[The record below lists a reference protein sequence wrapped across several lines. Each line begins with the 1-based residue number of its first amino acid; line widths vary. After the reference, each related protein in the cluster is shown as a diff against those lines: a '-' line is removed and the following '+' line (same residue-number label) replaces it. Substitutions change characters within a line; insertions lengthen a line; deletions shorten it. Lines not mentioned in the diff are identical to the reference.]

1 MKRYLVEL
9 PYTNETSSR
18 IGWLIDEPWAV
29 FLSSGGG
36 TGYGARFDIFAAQ
49 PEVTLISRSECTEI
63 RAADGNRIRVY
74 KGDPFETLRHELKIE
89 PASSCGL
96 PFCGGAIGY
105 FGYDLAR
112 RIERLPETT
121 KDDESI
127 PEMMV
132 GIYDWAYIADHQ
144 EKRSWLVSAGR
155 YQSTNDKWED
165 LVKQFSEAS
174 DAVIKNR
181 SAVLSEL
188 TNSTDF
194 EFYSAAFKKAK
205 RYILDGDCYQV
216 NLAQR
221 FEAKFQGDP
230 WIAYLKLLG
239 QTRAPFSAYLNFP
252 EVAVLS
258 VSPERFLQVRKGEVV
273 TQPIKGTAPRSK
285 NAEEDELLSAALASS
300 AKNRAENLMIV
311 DLMRNDLSK
320 SCKLNSVRVPRLF
333 ELQSFSSVHHLVSTV
348 KGQLREKV
356 DAIELLRGCF
366 PGGSITGA
374 PKIRAMEII
383 EELESHRRGV
393 YCGSIGYL
401 GFDGSMDTSIA
412 IRTATLTAGRMRY
425 WAGGGLVADST
436 LEEEFQES
444 LDKAEVF
451 FKWVQDL
458 EGF

>member
-1 MKRYLVEL
+1 MKSCLVEL
-9 PYTNETSSR
+9 PYTAQTSNR
-18 IGWLIDEPWAV
+18 IAWLIDEPWAV
-29 FLSSGGG
+29 FLSSGGS
-36 TGYGARFDIFAAQ
+36 TDYGARFDIFAAQ
-49 PEVTLISRSECTEI
+49 PEITLISRSECTEI
-63 RAADGNRIRVY
+63 RDADGNRIRVSND
-74 KGDPFETLRHELKIE
+74 DPFEILRHELKVE
-89 PASSCGL
+89 PVSSCGL

-112 RIERLPETT
+112 RIERLPEAAD
-121 KDDESI
+121 DDESI
-127 PEMMV
+127 PEMMI

-144 EKRSWLVSAGR
+144 EKRSWLISAGR

-165 LVKQFSEAS
+165 LVKRFGETPEEQIQSRAALFG
-174 DAVIKNR
+174 
-181 SAVLSEL
+181 EL
-188 TNSTDF
+188 IYTTDF
-194 EFYSAAFKKAK
+194 EYYSAAFRKAK
-205 RYILDGDCYQV
+205 KYILDGDCYQV

-221 FEAKFQGDP
+221 FEAHFQGDP

-239 QTRAPFSAYLNFP
+239 QTRAPFSAYMNFP

-258 VSPERFLQVRKGEVV
+258 VSPERFLEVRDGEVV
-273 TQPIKGTAPRSK
+273 TQPIKGTAPRSMH
-285 NAEEDELLSAALASS
+285 ADEDELRSAELASS
-300 AKNRAENLMIV
+300 VKNRAENLMIV

-320 SCKLNSVRVPRLF
+320 SCEFNSVSVPRLF

-356 DAIELLRGCF
+356 DSIELLRGCF

-393 YCGSIGYL
+393 YCGAIGYL

-412 IRTATLTAGRMRY
+412 IRTAVLTAGRMRY
-425 WAGGGLVADST
+425 WAGGGLVADSV
-436 LEEEFQES
+436 LEEEYQES

-451 FKWVQDL
+451 FNWVRDS
-458 EGF
+458 